1 MKLFDAPSIL
11 LDGRFIATGTH
22 RTYDVS
28 PDGGTLSDIKQ
39 NVGSGEG
46 DAPPASMV
54 VVQNWFEE
62 LKAKVAG
69 K

>member
-1 MKLFDAPSIL
+1 M
-11 LDGRFIATGTH
+11 
-22 RTYDVS
+22 
-28 PDGGTLSDIKQ
+28 IKE
-39 NVGSGEG
+39 NAGSGEG
-46 DAPPASMV
+46 NAPPASMV